1 MRIYKS
7 VAEMQAACREVRRS
21 GKRLGLVPTMGALHT
36 GHLSLVR
43 AARASC
49 DVVAATIFVNPLQF
63 GPNEDLAKYPRTW
76 EKDVAALEAERVDL
90 LFAPSPEEM
99 YPPGATTFVIVEGL
113 SEKLDGKSRPG
124 HFRGVTTVVAKL
136 FEIVWPEVAFF
147 GQKDAAQVAI
157 IRKMVNDLNMDIRI
171 QICPIVREHDGLAMS
186 SRNAYLDPRQRKNA
200 LILHRAL
207 MRIQFEVDRGESLS
221 ARLIETGK
229 GVIAEEPEVRLDYFA
244 IVDPET
250 LDPVSD
256 ISKGALVAVA
266 AYLGTARLIDN
277 IVVGR
282 QSSVVSQANR

>member
-1 MRIYKS
+1 
-7 VAEMQAACREVRRS
+7 
-21 GKRLGLVPTMGALHT
+21 
-36 GHLSLVR
+36 
-43 AARASC
+43 
-49 DVVAATIFVNPLQF
+49 
-63 GPNEDLAKYPRTW
+63 
-76 EKDVAALEAERVDL
+76 
-90 LFAPSPEEM
+90 
-99 YPPGATTFVIVEGL
+99 
-113 SEKLDGKSRPG
+113 
-124 HFRGVTTVVAKL
+124 
-136 FEIVWPEVAFF
+136 VWPEVAFF